1 MVEKRCHLVQTIEAS
16 DQLQETLLDKETPLC
31 LSQQQQQQ
39 QEEKAQELLA

>member
-16 DQLQETLLDKETPLC
+16 DHVQETLLDKETPLC

-39 QEEKAQELLA
+39 EEKAQELLA